1 MVARLRIRWVKSAIG
16 YRRDQKATI
25 AALGLRRLNQVVE
38 HEDTPSVRG
47 MAEKVKHL
55 VTVES
60 VVADVRS

>member
-1 MVARLRIRWVKSAIG
+1 MARLRIRWVKSAIG
-16 YRRDQKATI
+16 YRRDQKLTI

-55 VTVES
+55 IAVES